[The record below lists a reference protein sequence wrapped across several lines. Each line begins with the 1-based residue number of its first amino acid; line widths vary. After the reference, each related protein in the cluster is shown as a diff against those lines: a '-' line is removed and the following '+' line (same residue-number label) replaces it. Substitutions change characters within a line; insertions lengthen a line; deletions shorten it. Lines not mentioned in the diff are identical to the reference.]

1 MEADVNVS
9 KTESASVSTTDFLQF
24 VCFKLAEEQ
33 YAIDI
38 TKVQEVLRVPKV
50 TPVPQMPDFV
60 LGVVNIRGKVVPVFD
75 LHKKFKLPDNQ
86 MNEQTKILVANIEG
100 FLISFVI
107 DEILDNI
114 KLDMKKVD
122 PTPNV
127 KMKIQKECIRGIG
140 VIEGRMI
147 IILDLDS
154 LNGVINQDIS
164 AHKTS
169 KEQ

>member
-1 MEADVNVS
+1 MELEENVS
-9 KTESASVSTTDFLQF
+9 KTDVKATNAEIMQF
-24 VCFKLAEEQ
+24 VCFKLADEQ

-38 TKVQEVLRVPKV
+38 TKVQEVLRVPKI
-50 TPVPQMPDFV
+50 TSVPQMPDFV

-75 LHKKFKLPDNQ
+75 LHKKFKLPDNPI
-86 MNEQTKILVANIEG
+86 NDQTKILVANIG
-100 FLISFVI
+100 GILLSFVI

-114 KLDMKKVD
+114 KLDMNKID

-147 IILDLDS
+147 IILDLNT
-154 LNGVINQDIS
+154 LNDVLNLDIS
-164 AHKTS
+164 NFRTN
-169 KEQ
+169 KE